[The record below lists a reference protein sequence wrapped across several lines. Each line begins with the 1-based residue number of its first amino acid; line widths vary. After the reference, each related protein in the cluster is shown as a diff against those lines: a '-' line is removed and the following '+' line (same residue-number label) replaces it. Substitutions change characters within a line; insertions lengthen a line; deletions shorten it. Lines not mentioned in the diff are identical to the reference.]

1 MINRISE
8 KDAQELS
15 SLIAEKCLELNLEPE
30 QILDGL
36 ARVLL
41 GATNDLNVEGFDLN
55 IEGFGRCTVN
65 LEE

>member
-1 MINRISE
+1 MDNRISE
-8 KDAQELS
+8 EDAQELS
-15 SLIAEKCLELNLEPE
+15 STIAEKCLELDLKPE

-41 GATNDLNVEGFDLN
+41 GATNDLNVEGFELN
-55 IEGFGRCTVN
+55 IDGFGRCTVE